1 MTTMDYG
8 YGCDARGGVPHRIYP
23 RLLLVSSRLKHRGV
37 GNNKQTIYAFLPF
50 RDSGKG
56 SAKAKKKT
64 NQATA
69 TKKIYVCMVY
79 DMTKPIVSQLIMI
92 IIRAKMG

>member
-1 MTTMDYG
+1 MDYG

-23 RLLLVSSRLKHRGV
+23 RLLLVST
-37 GNNKQTIYAFLPF
+37 NKRSTRFAPF
-50 RDSGKG
+50 RNSGKG
-56 SAKAKKKT
+56 SAKAKAKKKPSK
-64 NQATA
+64 QQQP
-69 TKKIYVCMVY
+69 TKKVYVYMVY

>member
-1 MTTMDYG
+1 MTTTDYG

-23 RLLLVSSRLKHRGV
+23 RLLLVSTSKRSTRFAPFGTPGKGRLK
-37 GNNKQTIYAFLPF
+37 Q
-50 RDSGKG
+50 
-56 SAKAKKKT
+56 KKKPS
-64 NQATA
+64 NQQQP
-69 TKKIYVCMVY
+69 TKKIYVYMVY